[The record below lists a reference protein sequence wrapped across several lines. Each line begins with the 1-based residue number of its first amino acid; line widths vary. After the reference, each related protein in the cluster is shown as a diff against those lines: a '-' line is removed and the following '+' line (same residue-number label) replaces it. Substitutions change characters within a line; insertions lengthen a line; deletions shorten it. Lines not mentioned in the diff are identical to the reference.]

1 MNNAWNSDE
10 QCVNSDFCLCTV
22 NPCEVTIHVQEKKK
36 KRQNV
41 KLENATIILIQTLTK
56 YEKV

>member
-22 NPCEVTIHVQEKKK
+22 NPCEVTIHTQKKK
-36 KRQNV
+36 KKAKCEIGKRNNH
-41 KLENATIILIQTLTK
+41 LNPNTH
-56 YEKV
+56 

>member
-22 NPCEVTIHVQEKKK
+22 NPCEVTIHTQKKK
-36 KRQNV
+36 KGQNV
-41 KLENATIILIQTLTK
+41 KLENATTISIQTLTQ
-56 YEKV
+56 YEKI